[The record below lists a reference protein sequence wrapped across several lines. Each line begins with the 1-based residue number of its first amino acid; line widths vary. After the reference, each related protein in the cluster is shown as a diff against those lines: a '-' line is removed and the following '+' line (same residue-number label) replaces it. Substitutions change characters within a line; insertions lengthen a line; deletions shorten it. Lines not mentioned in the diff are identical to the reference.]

1 MREKVGMTDR
11 FGGGPRTSVH
21 VPFAL
26 VAFVAL
32 LGLIWVGMSHWRE
45 GTVLVG
51 GALMLAAVLRAV
63 LPEDRVGLL
72 SVRSR
77 TVDIVLYGV
86 LGLVIAA
93 VSVTITG
100 ASF

>member
-1 MREKVGMTDR
+1 MSDR
-11 FGGGPRTSVH
+11 FPGGARASVH

-26 VAFVAL
+26 VALVAL
-32 LGLIWVGMSHWRE
+32 SGLVWVAMRHWRE

-51 GALMLAAVLRAV
+51 GALVLAALLRAV
-63 LPEDRVGLL
+63 LPEERMGLL

-77 TVDIVLYGV
+77 IVDIALFGG
-86 LGLVIAA
+86 LGLLIVA
-93 VSVTITG
+93 VSVTITD